1 MAVRAADL
9 MLVGLIVP
17 FSAIAGTAADS
28 PSFSLAPKALY
39 EAASASPAAD
49 GSDISFLA
57 VQETYRFAADGSDL
71 YTQHMIYKIL
81 TPAGAENWSAM
92 SLDWSPW
99 RDQRPVFKARVISAD
114 GTEYTLDSTTI
125 TDSPVHHSDAAIF
138 SDEHTLHAPLPAI
151 APGSVVETEIILQEG
166 MYFAGSGKIGRSS
179 MQMSQ
184 PAKQIRLTLQA
195 PKGVALRHRVDLLP
209 DLRPAISEHDGV
221 SQWIFE
227 NGPTAASDNGERDV
241 PGDIPKIP
249 AVTFSTGDSW
259 QTLAQSYSKIVD
271 DRIAQSNVSELAA
284 RLVKGKATT
293 TDKMA
298 AIVAYLNR
306 EIRYTG
312 IEFDQASVLPHS
324 PADTLK
330 HKYGDCKDKS
340 TLLVA
345 ILRAAGI
352 PADLVLLN
360 AGDRLDVPDDLPGM
374 GLFDHAIVYVPGD
387 PAIWIDATDEQAR
400 IGQLPDSD
408 HGRLALVVNARTTAL
423 SRVPDSRSVDNV
435 VFEER
440 EIYLPASGPARIV
453 ETSRPRGNFESEFRQ
468 TYADLNN
475 KKIKENLSDYFKS
488 EYRAEKLDRLDRSD
502 PRDFSQSFRL
512 TLEGMRA
519 DRGYTNL
526 TEASAYIPIDGL
538 FASLPSELKTREPK
552 DGKIADADAPKK
564 KRTYDFQLTR
574 PFVAEWNYKIVP
586 PSGFQA
592 ATLPPDE
599 SLDLGPARFTEH
611 FSIDANGAVTG
622 LLRFDTVKRRYTV
635 AEQSQLR
642 NKVAELKDRDA
653 IKIKFDLTARS
664 LLAQGH
670 PRESF
675 EAYRDLVASHP
686 KDAVQHLRRADALLT
701 AGMGEA
707 ARAEATLATV
717 LDPHSALAQETL
729 ADILQHD
736 LIGRMRGEG
745 ADFSGAARA
754 LRAAI
759 ALDPDDK
766 SLIASYAILLEYD
779 PTGYRYGARADLK
792 GAINEYEKLS
802 AQERAELG
810 VANNPAFALFY
821 AREFEAAKRSAEA
834 VNPPPLGLLIA
845 CQAQLAG
852 VPQALDEARRRTKTD
867 ADYKER
873 VTAGAALLR
882 DLREYPKAAELYEAG
897 ASTTK
902 SLGLA
907 AILRKAP
914 RAESLPT
921 DDGAEDF
928 VKQYF
933 IAVLRDNFTEEKQRL
948 MQSRSANEASKNL
961 TDDEYNEAA
970 DGSHQAAL
978 VAARAGISRDVLA
991 DITLQTIQIK
1001 STGNDASGYRE
1012 TILVPG
1018 QKNLVL
1024 FIVKEQGHYKLL
1036 DSEEQPTGLPIEV
1049 MERLKRQDVAGAGQ
1063 LLDWLRDVT
1072 KPNAGDDPFGGDIF
1086 PRFWSAEHGA
1096 LDARKITLAAASLM
1110 VQSRRTARSGISL
1123 LEQAKSG
1130 AVSDSDLE
1138 NIELALMVG
1147 HAILQ
1152 EHEET
1157 IAAAT
1162 ALMRRTPGS
1171 RRVFFQRAASLRA
1184 LKRFDEAD
1192 QLARDRL
1199 KSAPDDS
1206 AALRTLELD
1215 WAAQG
1220 NYAAAYEQA
1229 LRIAANS
1236 DAGPSDINQAAWLSL
1251 FFSRPGGP
1259 DIDSAIRAVQAAE
1272 NSPASLHTLACV
1284 YAELGKT
1291 KEASEVLLQAMDA
1304 RALPQPDA
1312 NHWYVLG
1319 RIAEQYGEREIALAD
1334 YARVTAPT
1342 DGTSVWFSTYHL
1354 AQIRVAALK
1363 GPPRH

>member
-17 FSAIAGTAADS
+17 VSAFAGNAADS
-28 PSFSLAPKALY
+28 PHFSLAPKALY
-39 EAASASPAAD
+39 EAASAAPVAE

-57 VQETYRFAADGSDL
+57 VQETYRFAADGGDL
-71 YTQHMIYKIL
+71 YTQHIIYKIL
-81 TPAGAENWSAM
+81 TPAGAENWSGM

-114 GTEYTLDSTTI
+114 GTEYTLDSATI
-125 TDSPVHHSDAAIF
+125 TDSPVHHSDATIF

-151 APGSVVETEIILQEG
+151 APGSVVETEIIAQEG
-166 MYFAGSGKIGRSS
+166 MDFAGSGKIGRSYL
-179 MQMSQ
+179 QMSQ

-195 PKGVALRHRVDLLP
+195 PKGVPLRHRLDLLP
-209 DLRPAISEHDGV
+209 DLRPVISEDNGV
-221 SQWIFE
+221 AQWIFD
-227 NGPTAASDNGERDV
+227 NGPTVANDNVERDV
-241 PGDIPKIP
+241 PSDTYKMP

-271 DRIAQSNVSELAA
+271 ERIAQSNVGDLAA
-284 RLVKGKATT
+284 RLVKGKATNT
-293 TDKMA
+293 EKMA
-298 AIVAYLNR
+298 AIVEYLNR

-324 PADTLK
+324 PSDTLK
-330 HKYGDCKDKS
+330 HKFGDCKDKS

-345 ILRAAGI
+345 ILRATGI
-352 PADLVLLN
+352 PADLALLN
-360 AGDRLDVPDDLPGM
+360 VGDQLDVPEELPGM

-400 IGQLPDSD
+400 LGQLPDGD
-408 HGRLALVVNARTTAL
+408 HGRLALIVNARTTAL
-423 SRVPDSRSVDNV
+423 SRVPDSRSIDNV

-440 EIYLPASGPARIV
+440 EIYLSASGPARVV
-453 ETSRPRGNFESEFRQ
+453 EISKPRGGFESDYRQ
-468 TYADLNN
+468 TYADLSN
-475 KKIKENLSDYFKS
+475 KKTKENLVDYFKS
-488 EYRAEKLDRLDRSD
+488 EYRAEKLDHLDRSD
-502 PRDFSQSFRL
+502 PKDFSQSFRL
-512 TLEGMRA
+512 TLEGKRA

-526 TEASAYIPIDGL
+526 TEASAYIPIGGL
-538 FASLPSELKTREPK
+538 FSSLPSELRTREPK
-552 DGKIADADAPKK
+552 SGKIADADTLKK
-564 KRTYDFQLTR
+564 KRMYDYQLTR

-599 SLDLGPARFTEH
+599 SLDLGSARFTEH
-611 FSIDANGAVTG
+611 FSLDANGAVAG
-622 LLRFDTVKRRYTV
+622 LLRFDTVKRRFTV

-642 NKVAELKDRDA
+642 NKVAELRDRDS
-653 IKIKFDLTARS
+653 IKIKFDLTARM

-675 EAYRDLVASHP
+675 EAYRDLIRSHP

-729 ADILQHD
+729 ADVLQHD
-736 LIGRMRGEG
+736 LIGRKRGEG
-745 ADFSGAARA
+745 ADFAGAARA

-766 SLIASYAILLEYD
+766 SLIANYAILLEYD
-779 PTGYRYGARADLK
+779 PTGFRYGAKADLK

-802 AQERAELG
+802 AQERADLG

-821 AREFEAAKRSAEA
+821 AHEFEAAKRSAEA
-834 VNPPPLGLLIA
+834 VNSPPLGLLIA

-852 VPQALDEARRRTKTD
+852 IPQALDEARRRTNTE
-867 ADYKER
+867 AGYKES
-873 VTAGAALLR
+873 VAAAAGLLR
-882 DLREYPKAAELYEAG
+882 DLREYSKSAQLYEAG

-902 SLGLA
+902 LLGLA
-907 AILRKAP
+907 AILRKTT
-914 RAESLPT
+914 RAELLPP
-921 DDGAEDF
+921 DGGADDF

-933 IAVLRDNFTEEKQRL
+933 VAAVRDDFTEETQRL
-948 MQSRSANEASKNL
+948 MESRSANEASKNL
-961 TDDEYNEAA
+961 TDDERNETVVE
-970 DGSHQAAL
+970 SHKAAL
-978 VAARAGISRDVLA
+978 VAARAGISRDVLG
-991 DITLQTIQIK
+991 DIMLQTIQIK
-1001 STGNDASGYRE
+1001 STGNDAVGYRE

-1018 QKNLVL
+1018 QKNLV
-1024 FIVKEQGHYKLL
+1024 FFVVKEQEHYKLL
-1036 DSEEQPTGLPIEV
+1036 DTSVQPTGLPIEV
-1049 MERLKRQDVAGAGQ
+1049 MERLKRQDLAGASQ

-1072 KPNAGDDPFGGDIF
+1072 KPNAGDDPYDGNVF
-1086 PRFWSAEHGA
+1086 PRFWSAGHGA
-1096 LDARKITLAAASLM
+1096 VDAQKITLAAASLM
-1110 VQSRRTARSGISL
+1110 VQSRRTARSGIAL
-1123 LEQAKSG
+1123 LEHAHAG
-1130 AVSDSDLE
+1130 ASESDLE

-1147 HAILQ
+1147 HAILE
-1152 EHEET
+1152 EHEAA

-1162 ALMRRTPGS
+1162 ALMRRAPGS
-1171 RRVFFQRAASLRA
+1171 QRVFFQRAAELRA

-1199 KSAPDDS
+1199 KSAPDDL

-1229 LRIAANS
+1229 LRITANS
-1236 DAGPSDINQAAWLSL
+1236 DSGSSDINQAAWLSL

-1259 DIDSAIRAVQAAE
+1259 DIDSATRAVQAAE
-1272 NSPASLHTLACV
+1272 NSPANLHTLACV

-1291 KEASEVLLQAMDA
+1291 KEAREVLLQAMDA

-1312 NHWYVLG
+1312 NHWYALG

-1334 YARVTAPT
+1334 YAKVTAPT
-1342 DGTSVWFSTYHL
+1342 DPANLWISTYRL
-1354 AQIRVAALK
+1354 AQARVVALK
-1363 GPPRH
+1363 RTP

>member
-9 MLVGLIVP
+9 MLVGMLVP

-28 PSFSLAPKALY
+28 PHFSLAPKALY
-39 EAASASPAAD
+39 EAASASPVAD

-57 VQETYRFAADGSDL
+57 VQETYSFAADGSDV
-71 YTQHMIYKIL
+71 YTQHMIFKIL
-81 TPAGAENWSAM
+81 TPAGAENWSGM

-99 RDQRPVFKARVISAD
+99 RDGRPLFKARVISAD
-114 GTEYTLDSTTI
+114 GTEYTLDSATV
-125 TDSPVHHSDAAIF
+125 TDSPVRHSDATIF
-138 SDEHTLHAPLPAI
+138 SDEHTLYAPLPAI
-151 APGSVVETEIILQEG
+151 APGAVVETEIIAQEG
-166 MYFAGSGKIGRSS
+166 ADFAGSGKIRRSYL
-179 MQMSQ
+179 QMSQ

-195 PKGVALRHRVDLLP
+195 PKGVALRYHVDLLP
-209 DLRPAISEHDGV
+209 DLRPVISENNGI
-221 SQWIFE
+221 SQWIFD
-227 NGPTAASDNGERDV
+227 NAPAAVNDNAERDV
-241 PGDIPKIP
+241 PSDIHKTP

-259 QTLAQSYSKIVD
+259 QMLAQSYSKIVD
-271 DRIAQSNVSELAA
+271 DRIAQSNVADLAA
-284 RLVKGKATT
+284 RLVKGKATNT
-293 TDKMA
+293 EKVA
-298 AIVAYLNR
+298 AIVEYLNR

-312 IEFDQASVLPHS
+312 IEFDQASILPHS

-345 ILRAAGI
+345 ILRATGI
-352 PADLVLLN
+352 PADLALLN
-360 AGDRLDVPDDLPGM
+360 AGDRLDVAEDLPGM
-374 GLFDHAIVYVPGD
+374 GLFDHAIVYVPGN

-400 IGQLPDSD
+400 VGQLPDGD
-408 HGRLALVVNARTTAL
+408 HGRLALIVNGQTTAL
-423 SRVPDSRSVDNV
+423 SRVPDSRSIDNV

-440 EIYLPASGPARIV
+440 EILLSASGPARVV
-453 ETSRPRGNFESEFRQ
+453 ETSKPRGNFESEYRQ
-468 TYADLNN
+468 TYADLSN
-475 KKIKENLSDYFKS
+475 KKTKEDLIDYFKS

-512 TLEGMRA
+512 TLEGKRA

-526 TEASAYIPIDGL
+526 TEASAYIPFGGL

-564 KRTYDFQLTR
+564 KRTYDYLLTR
-574 PFVAEWNYKIVP
+574 PFVTEWNYKIVP
-586 PSGFQA
+586 PAGFQP

-599 SLDLGPARFTEH
+599 SIDLGPARFTEH
-611 FSIDANGAVTG
+611 FSVDATGAVVGT
-622 LLRFDTVKRRYTV
+622 LRFDTVKRRFTV

-642 NKVAELKDRDA
+642 DKVVELRNRDS
-653 IKIKFDLTARS
+653 IKIKFDLTARV

-675 EAYRDLVASHP
+675 EAYRDLVRSHP

-707 ARAEATLATV
+707 ARAEATLATA
-717 LDPHSALAQETL
+717 LDPHLALAQETL
-729 ADILQHD
+729 ADVLQHD

-766 SLIASYAILLEYD
+766 SLIANYAILLEFD
-779 PTGYRYGARADLK
+779 STGFRYGAKADLK
-792 GAINEYEKLS
+792 GALNEYEKLS
-802 AQERAELG
+802 VQERADLG
-810 VANNPAFALFY
+810 VANNPAFALFH

-834 VNPPPLGLLIA
+834 VNSPPVGLLIA
-845 CQAQLAG
+845 CQALLTG
-852 VPQALDEARRRTKTD
+852 VPQALDEARRRTNSD
-867 ADYKER
+867 AGYKES
-873 VTAGAALLR
+873 VTAAAGLLR
-882 DLREYPKAAELYEAG
+882 DLREYSKSAQLYEAG

-907 AILRKAP
+907 AILRKTT
-914 RAESLPT
+914 RAELLPL
-921 DDGAEDF
+921 DGGAEDF
-928 VKQYF
+928 VRQYF
-933 IAVLRDNFTEEKQRL
+933 VAVLRDDFTEEKQRL

-961 TDDEYNEAA
+961 TDDESNEATN
-970 DGSHQAAL
+970 GSRQAAL
-978 VAARAGISRDVLA
+978 LAARAGISRAVLA

-1001 STGNDASGYRE
+1001 SSGNDASGYRA
-1012 TILVPG
+1012 TIVVPG
-1018 QKNLVL
+1018 QKNLAL
-1024 FIVKEQGHYKLL
+1024 FIVKEQEHYKLL
-1036 DSEEQPTGLPIEV
+1036 DSSEQPTGLPIEV
-1049 MERLKRQDVAGAGQ
+1049 MERLKRQDLAGASQ

-1072 KPNAGDDPFGGDIF
+1072 KPNAGDDPFDGDIF
-1086 PRFWSAEHGA
+1086 PRFWSAGHAEV
-1096 LDARKITLAAASLM
+1096 DAQKITLAAASLM

-1123 LEQAKSG
+1123 LEHAKTG
-1130 AVSDSDLE
+1130 TVSESDLE

-1147 HAILQ
+1147 HAILHD
-1152 EHEET
+1152 HEET

-1162 ALMRRTPGS
+1162 SLMRSTPGS

-1199 KSAPDDS
+1199 KSAPDDL
-1206 AALRTLELD
+1206 AALRSLELD
-1215 WAAQG
+1215 SAAQG
-1220 NYAAAYEQA
+1220 NYVAAYEQA
-1229 LRIAANS
+1229 LRITANTESGSS
-1236 DAGPSDINQAAWLSL
+1236 DLNQAAWLSL

-1259 DIDSAIRAVQAAE
+1259 DIDSATRAVQAAE
-1272 NSPASLHTLACV
+1272 NSPANLHTLACV

-1291 KEASEVLLQAMDA
+1291 NEAREVLLQAMDA

-1312 NHWYVLG
+1312 IHWYALG

-1334 YARVTAPT
+1334 YAKVAAPADPAT
-1342 DGTSVWFSTYHL
+1342 LWLSTYHL
-1354 AQIRVAALK
+1354 AQIRVAVLK
-1363 GPPRH
+1363 GSTQR